1 LAQKHGLWPLCD
13 VEIRPTILK
22 ISLTAMAP
30 FLLGLMSLSLSLVC
44 LMHPKFKSSNLNKR
58 LDLPACCYK
67 ISFIRFRQ
75 ICIAGTNTAPEH
87 TPVTVNNAKMDL
99 KNCKVV
105 DEFPDR
111 ERKTMSTLSLYH
123 KAAPSSSPSAHEVTG
138 LLRAWSHGDE
148 KALEK
153 LIPIVYGELRR
164 IAHRYMVRERS
175 DHPLQTTAL
184 VHEAYLRL
192 IDAKLRWRNRAQFF
206 GISARVMRRILVEIA
221 RSRASQKH
229 GWKGLT
235 VLIAE
240 AARVSKNQGFGVLE
254 LDEALK
260 AFEKVDPRRAQVVE
274 LRFFGGMSVK
284 ETAKML
290 EVSPETI
297 MRDWRLAKAWLSRQ
311 LSVESSA
318 SPVTSRSG

>member
-1 LAQKHGLWPLCD
+1 
-13 VEIRPTILK
+13 
-22 ISLTAMAP
+22 MAP
-30 FLLGLMSLSLSLVC
+30 FPLGLMVSTLSLIC
-44 LMHPKFKSSNLNKR
+44 LMHPKFKGYKLNKK

-67 ISFIRFRQ
+67 IRLIGFRQ
-75 ICIAGTNTAPEH
+75 IRIAGTNTASDY
-87 TPVTVNNAKMDL
+87 TPVSVNNAKMGPQ
-99 KNCKVV
+99 NCKVV
-105 DEFPDR
+105 DEFPDC
-111 ERKTMSTLSLYH
+111 ERKTVSASSFSH

-153 LIPIVYGELRR
+153 LIPIVYEELRR

-235 VLIAE
+235 VSIAE

-260 AFEKVDPRRAQVVE
+260 AFEKVDPRRAKVVE
-274 LRFFGGMSVK
+274 LRFFGGMNVK

-297 MRDWRLAKAWLSRQ
+297 MRDWRLAKAWLFRQ
-311 LSVESSA
+311 LSAESPA
-318 SPVTSRSG
+318 SPAKSRS